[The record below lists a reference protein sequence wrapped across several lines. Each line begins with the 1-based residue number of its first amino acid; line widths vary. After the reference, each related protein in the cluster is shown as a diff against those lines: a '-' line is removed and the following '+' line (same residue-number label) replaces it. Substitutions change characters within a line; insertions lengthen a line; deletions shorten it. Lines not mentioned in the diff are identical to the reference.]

1 MTQQDD
7 RYRDYLLGRLPDA
20 EAELL
25 EAELVENDD
34 LCMTVGSIEDDL
46 FDAFATGRL
55 TDADRAAFASRYR
68 GDGARERI
76 VMSDALRTRSRNSN
90 VVPMRRGT
98 PFGLAIAAAVAL
110 MAVGVAWFAS
120 RPAEVPDVAPRTA
133 SAPALKPSSGPAP
146 VLVPLIVEIGTGTR
160 AEGET
165 RTLDVPKQA
174 AIVELRVPLDP
185 GESYESYT
193 IELRD
198 AQSRIVWKQSGIA
211 PAAGD
216 QQRIAITRVPSEV
229 LPDGT
234 YEVALSGGGEDLGF
248 ETVRIRRT
256 P

>member
-1 MTQQDD
+1 MTGQDH

-25 EAELVENDD
+25 EAELLENDD
-34 LCMTVGSIEDDL
+34 LCMTIGSVEDDL

-55 TDADRAAFASRYR
+55 NDADRAAFASRYR
-68 GDGARERI
+68 GNAARERI
-76 VMSDALRTRSRNSN
+76 AMSEGLRMRSRNSN

-133 SAPALKPSSGPAP
+133 SAPALKPLSVPAP
-146 VLVPLIVEIGTGTR
+146 ALVPLVVEIGAGTR

-174 AIVELRVPLDP
+174 GIVELRVPLDP
-185 GESYESYT
+185 AESYATYT

-198 AQSRIVWKQSGIA
+198 AQNRVIWKQSGIA
-211 PAAGD
+211 PAADEG
-216 QQRIAITRVPSEV
+216 RRVAVTRVPSEV
-229 LPDGT
+229 LSDGT
-234 YEVALSGGGEDLGF
+234 YEVAVSGGGEDLGF